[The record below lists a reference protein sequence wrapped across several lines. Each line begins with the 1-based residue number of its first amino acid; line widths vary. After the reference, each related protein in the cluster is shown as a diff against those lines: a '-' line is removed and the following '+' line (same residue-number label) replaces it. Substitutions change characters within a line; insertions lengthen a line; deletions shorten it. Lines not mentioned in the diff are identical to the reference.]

1 MKILPF
7 TIPKSKGDLIILQED
22 EGDLFYDQL
31 HQHKE
36 IQLSYIEEG
45 EGTLI
50 VGDTISFYQKGD
62 IIILGENLPHVFIS
76 DSEKSERSKMSSVFF
91 TKASFGHDFFLIE
104 ELKELR
110 SFFKKS
116 EHGFRITTELTASIT
131 LFEQLFIARKLERFI
146 FFFQLL
152 ERINK
157 SKIEELSSFTTTK
170 IYGDRQGQRMS
181 AVLEYTI
188 NNFQRAITLEE
199 IAQEAAM
206 TKNAFCKYFKKCT
219 NKTYVTFLNEMRI
232 EESCKLIHR
241 KNGLSIAEIAELSG
255 FQNISN
261 FNRKFKQVK
270 HKTPREF
277 RNENVL

>member
-7 TIPKSKGDLIILQED
+7 TIPKSKNDLLILQED
-22 EGDLFYDQL
+22 IGGAFYDQL

-36 IQLSYIEEG
+36 LQLSYIEEG

-62 IIILGENLPHVFIS
+62 IIVLGENLPHVFIS
-76 DSEKSERSKMSSVFF
+76 DSDKTKRSKMLSIFF
-91 TKASFGHDFFLIE
+91 TKASFGHDFFNIE

-110 SFFKKS
+110 SFFEKS
-116 EHGFRITTELTASIT
+116 EHGFRVTAGVTGTIA
-131 LFEQLFIARKLERFI
+131 LFEQLFKVRLLQRFI
-146 FFFQLL
+146 LFFQLL
-152 ERINK
+152 AQINK
-157 SKIEELSSFTTTK
+157 SKIEGLSSFSNTN
-170 IYGDRQGQRMS
+170 IYGDRQGRRMS
-181 AVLEYTI
+181 AVFEYTI
-188 NNFQRAITLEE
+188 NNFQHTITLEE

-232 EESCKLIHR
+232 EESCKLISR
-241 KNGLSIAEIAELSG
+241 KNELSMAEIAELSG

-261 FNRKFKQVK
+261 FNRKFKQIK
-270 HKTPREF
+270 NKTPREF
-277 RNENVL
+277 RKENVL

>member
-7 TIPKSKGDLIILQED
+7 TIPKAKNDLLILQED
-22 EGDLFYDQL
+22 LGGAFYDQL

-36 IQLSYIEEG
+36 LQLSYIVEG

-50 VGDTISFYQKGD
+50 VGDTIGFYQKGD
-62 IIILGENLPHVFIS
+62 IIVLGENLPHVFIS
-76 DSEKSERSKMSSVFF
+76 DSDKTKRSKMVSIFF
-91 TKASFGHDFFLIE
+91 TKASFGQDFFNIE

-110 SFFKKS
+110 PFFEKS
-116 EHGFRITTELTASIT
+116 KHGFKITSGVTDSIA
-131 LFEQLFIARKLERFI
+131 LFERLFKARKLERFI
-146 FFFQLL
+146 LFFQLL
-152 ERINK
+152 ARINK
-157 SKIEELSSFTTTK
+157 SKIEGLSSFTNTN

-188 NNFQRAITLEE
+188 NNFQRAISLEE

-232 EESCKLIHR
+232 EESCKLINR
-241 KNGLSIAEIAELSG
+241 KTELSMAEIAELSG

-261 FNRKFKQVK
+261 FNRKFKQIK
-270 HKTPREF
+270 TKTPREF
-277 RNENVL
+277 RKENVL